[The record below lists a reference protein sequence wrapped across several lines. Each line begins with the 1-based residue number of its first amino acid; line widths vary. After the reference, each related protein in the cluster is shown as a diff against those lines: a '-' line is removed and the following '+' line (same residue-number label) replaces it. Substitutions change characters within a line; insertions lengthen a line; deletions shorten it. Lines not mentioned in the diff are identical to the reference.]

1 MSKLIQKNDV
11 YDEIRGAEGNVV
23 QLKTIIIIDQCTSD
37 FQGAMLFLHIKYGA
51 GNSAVNIVQQPMSWA
66 VGQKILPR
74 MILVSTPWEC
84 ISNKLMRSMKLA

>member
-23 QLKTIIIIDQCTSD
+23 QLKTIIIDQRTSD

-51 GNSAVNIVQQPMSWA
+51 GNSAVNIVRQPMSWA

-74 MILVSTPWEC
+74 MILVSTPWER
-84 ISNKLMRSMKLA
+84 ISNKLMHSMKLA